1 MSNTVTTRAELQ
13 KAIQDISAI
22 KRFFIC
28 MFLRRKQRKLA
39 RAYSIVTVDLLYKD
53 HPSTDEMWNKSDEL
67 WAKLFDINYRS

>member
-28 MFLRRKQRKLA
+28 MFIRRKQWKLA

-53 HPSTDEMWNKSDEL
+53 HPSTDEMWKKSDAL
-67 WAKLFDINYRS
+67 CAKLSDINYRS